1 MEEFK
6 NYLTNTRGFSENTI
20 TSYLTAIRQFKEW
33 LDCPLEE
40 ANINDLDDW
49 VNSLKRRGRKHTT
62 LNLKINAVKSWRKF
76 YERNGGDH
84 NNIVDKELYR
94 VKETTRDIV
103 REKEVK
109 VLLDTLD
116 SPRKKAMLA
125 ILFNCGLR
133 KSELV
138 KLNKASFVEK
148 DDYVV
153 VKVKDAKGK
162 KDREVYMSYKYY
174 KYVKAYMST
183 HSNPALF
190 VSQRGTR
197 ISERQAGVV
206 INSISDVIGKELTP
220 HDYRASCLTY
230 MYEQGV
236 DINTI
241 ADIAGHENI
250 QTTRGYIQAN
260 EKETSKRALSAF

>member
-1 MEEFK
+1 MQKESLPVIEIK
-6 NYLTNTRGFSENTI
+6 SKIIKCIVCQSSRSWYL
-20 TSYLTAIRQFKEW
+20 L
-33 LDCPLEE
+33 
-40 ANINDLDDW
+40 
-49 VNSLKRRGRKHTT
+49 V
-62 LNLKINAVKSWRKF
+62 
-76 YERNGGDH
+76 
-84 NNIVDKELYR
+84 
-94 VKETTRDIV
+94 ETT
-103 REKEVK
+103 KEDYDSTK
-109 VLLDTLD
+109 KMEQFTEMLYEYKQDLLANSPGLNEIFFIFFPGDKFDTE
-116 SPRKKAMLA
+116 
-125 ILFNCGLR
+125 ILLNSNADNLY
-133 KSELV
+133 KNDNDNNDDNIDELV